1 MLDRLARYPD
11 DGRLRYYV
19 LYALLHEDMHN
30 EALTY
35 TRQHLAYP
43 IPRPPA
49 PAAPPAAAD
58 RGGPLPGDVEVPGG
72 RFSLGASQDAP
83 FVFDNELRAH
93 PVDLRPFAIAR
104 APVTQGEFAAFA
116 DDGGYRRRELWSEA
130 GWGWREEAGA
140 TQPVYWRPGGR
151 GWGGWERRDF
161 DRWVPLEPHRPVINV
176 NWYEA
181 EAYCRWAGRRLPTEA
196 EWEAAAV
203 GQPAAGGAGL
213 AHGKRPFPWGAAPP
227 TPERANLDW
236 RAPGCLEVGAAAGG
250 RQRLRLPAD
259 ARQRLGVDEQ
269 PLPAVPRVPGR
280 RGVPRVLGALV
291 RDGAGPP
298 QGDARRVL
306 GHHDAPH
313 PRHLA
318 QLLPG
323 RPAQRV
329 GRLPDLRP
337 VREAEA
343 NRCGAMDVQLV
354 TPAPPGSRKGNRV
367 TATRWARFLRELG
380 HRVRVAE
387 GYRGGRC
394 DVLVAL
400 HARRSYEAIAR
411 FRERHPE
418 KPLLVALTGT
428 DLYGDIRSDP
438 LAQRSL
444 EWATRLI
451 TLQPLGVEE
460 LPAHLRGK
468 VRVIYQSCAPP
479 PGRFAPRRDAFEVC
493 VMGHLRAV
501 KDPFRTAEAARLL
514 PASSGVRVLHLGGP
528 LEAGMAER
536 AQAERAANPRYRWLG
551 DLPRWRAL
559 RVLARSRLLA
569 LTSIMEG
576 GANVVT
582 EALAV
587 SVPVVSSRIP
597 GSIGL
602 LGPDYPGYFPVG
614 DTEALAALLHRAETD
629 AALYAALQDRCG
641 RLRHLADPA
650 RERQTWRAL
659 LGELAGEQAAAPTG
673 AETTGAAK
681 AGRRVA

>member
-1 MLDRLARYPD
+1 M
-11 DGRLRYYV
+11 
-19 LYALLHEDMHN
+19 
-30 EALTY
+30 
-35 TRQHLAYP
+35 
-43 IPRPPA
+43 
-49 PAAPPAAAD
+49 
-58 RGGPLPGDVEVPGG
+58 
-72 RFSLGASQDAP
+72 SQA
-83 FVFDNELRAH
+83 N
-93 PVDLRPFAIAR
+93 PV
-104 APVTQGEFAAFA
+104 
-116 DDGGYRRRELWSEA
+116 S
-130 GWGWREEAGA
+130 
-140 TQPVYWRPGGR
+140 
-151 GWGGWERRDF
+151 
-161 DRWVPLEPHRPVINV
+161 
-176 NWYEA
+176 
-181 EAYCRWAGRRLPTEA
+181 
-196 EWEAAAV
+196 
-203 GQPAAGGAGL
+203 
-213 AHGKRPFPWGAAPP
+213 
-227 TPERANLDW
+227 
-236 RAPGCLEVGAAAGG
+236 
-250 RQRLRLPAD
+250 
-259 ARQRLGVDEQ
+259 GVS
-269 PLPAVPRVPGR
+269 R
-280 RGVPRVLGALV
+280 
-291 RDGAGPP
+291 
-298 QGDARRVL
+298 
-306 GHHDAPH
+306 
-313 PRHLA
+313 
-318 QLLPG
+318 
-323 RPAQRV
+323 
-329 GRLPDLRP
+329 
-337 VREAEA
+337 
-343 NRCGAMDVQLV
+343 AMDVRLV

-380 HRVRVAE
+380 HRVRVVE

-394 DVLVAL
+394 DLLVAL

-528 LEAGMAER
+528 LEDGMAER
-536 AQAERAANPRYRWLG
+536 AQAEMAANPRYRWLG

-614 DTEALAALLHRAETD
+614 DTAALAALLHRAETD
-629 AALYAALQDRCG
+629 AALYAELEDRCG
-641 RLRHLADPA
+641 RLRRLADPA
-650 RERQTWRAL
+650 QERRTWRAL

-673 AETTGAAK
+673 AETTGAETTGAAK
-681 AGRRVA
+681 TGRRVA